1 MKVEAGN
8 LQERRRA
15 TLVGAGAVLLWG
27 SLTLLTTLTGDV
39 PPFQMV
45 AIAFAV
51 PFLLALAK
59 WIAPGESVV
68 APFRQS
74 PKTWTICVGGLFGY
88 HALVFTALKTAP
100 PLEANLINYMW
111 PLLIGFG
118 SGRLTVA
125 VSVAALLIFG
135 GAILAAG
142 DMITKAPVD

>member
-51 PFLLALAK
+51 PFLTC
-59 WIAPGESVV
+59 P
-68 APFRQS
+68 RQMD
-74 PKTWTICVGGLFGY
+74 C
-88 HALVFTALKTAP
+88 A
-100 PLEANLINYMW
+100 
-111 PLLIGFG
+111 
-118 SGRLTVA
+118 R
-125 VSVAALLIFG
+125 
-135 GAILAAG
+135 
-142 DMITKAPVD
+142 

>member
-1 MKVEAGN
+1 MKVEARN

-88 HALVFTALKTAP
+88 HALVFSALKTAP
-100 PLEANLINYMW
+100 PLEANLINDMW

-125 VSVAALLIFG
+125 ASVAALLMVG